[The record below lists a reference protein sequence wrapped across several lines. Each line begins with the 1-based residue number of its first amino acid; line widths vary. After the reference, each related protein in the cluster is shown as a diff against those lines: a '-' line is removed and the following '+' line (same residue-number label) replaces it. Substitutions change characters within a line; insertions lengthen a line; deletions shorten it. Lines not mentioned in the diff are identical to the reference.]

1 MKPKKES
8 SKVLNHPLFQEL
20 IVMYQS
26 SLKKRYSDENLKL
39 YPEFSSIPRSKI
51 DQLLHFFLEYLY
63 PEYSKRKELDA
74 AFDALS
80 GFVNHPT
87 KIWGILGNLALS
99 IFRFGKHFPM
109 ALKAGL
115 AALQSYVTAHQ
126 FEEEL
131 VMELDRQENQIGL
144 LGSEFAMETLIAKVE
159 KKKAD
164 AFRKDIGGL
173 FKVFSDA
180 ELIRKIILI
189 MEDILLKMESKGTVY
204 TEEDRKGISLGVSI
218 LKEGR
223 EIFDEM
229 KNEEITLV
237 LQAIDRIEED
247 FYLKACTRGSN

>member
-1 MKPKKES
+1 MKPKKET
-8 SKVLNHPLFQEL
+8 SKVLTHPLFQEL
-20 IVMYQS
+20 ILMYQKA
-26 SLKKRYSDENLKL
+26 LQKRYSAENLKL
-39 YPEFSSIPRSKI
+39 YPEFGSISRSKI
-51 DQLLHFFLEYLY
+51 DQLLKFFLEYLY

-99 IFRFGKHFPM
+99 IFRFGKHFPL

-131 VMELDRQENQIGL
+131 VLELDKEGNQAVFL
-144 LGSEFAMETLIAKVE
+144 ESEFAMEKLISKVE

-164 AFRKDIGGL
+164 AFRKDIGAL

-180 ELIRKIILI
+180 ELIRKIIVI
-189 MEDILLKMESKGTVY
+189 MEDILIKMESKGTIY
-204 TEEDRKGISLGVSI
+204 TEDDKKGIRLGISI

-229 KNEEITLV
+229 KEREITLV

-247 FYLKACTRGSN
+247 FYQKACERYSN

>member
-8 SKVLNHPLFQEL
+8 SKVLDHPLFQEL
-20 IVMYQS
+20 IVMYQK
-26 SLKKRYSDENLKL
+26 SLQKRYSEENLKL
-39 YPEFSSIPRSKI
+39 YPEFRSIPRNTI
-51 DQLLHFFLEYLY
+51 DRLLHFFLEYLY

-87 KIWGILGNLALS
+87 KIWGILGNLAMS

-115 AALQSYVTAHQ
+115 AALHSYVTAHQ

-131 VMELDRQENQIGL
+131 VMELDRRENKLSL
-144 LGSEFAMETLIAKVE
+144 LESEFAMDSLITKVE

-164 AFRKDIGGL
+164 AFRKDIGAL
-173 FKVFSDA
+173 FNVFSDA
-180 ELIRKIILI
+180 DLVRKIILI
-189 MEDILLKMESKGTVY
+189 MEDILIKMESKGNLY
-204 TEEDRKGISLGVSI
+204 TLEDRKGITLGVSI

-223 EIFDEM
+223 AIFDQM
-229 KNEEITLV
+229 KEEEITLI
-237 LQAIDRIEED
+237 LQAIDTIEED
-247 FYLKACTRGSN
+247 FYQKACERDSN

>member
-8 SKVLNHPLFQEL
+8 SKVLQHPLFQEL
-20 IVMYQS
+20 ILMYQS
-26 SLKKRYSDENLKL
+26 SLVKRYSSENLKL
-39 YPEFSSIPRSKI
+39 YPEFSSISRSKI

-87 KIWGILGNLALS
+87 KIWGILGNLAMS

-115 AALQSYVTAHQ
+115 AALHSYVTAHQ

-131 VMELDRQENQIGL
+131 VLELDRHENQIGL
-144 LGSEFAMETLIAKVE
+144 LNSEFAMEFLISKVE
-159 KKKAD
+159 KEKAD

-173 FKVFSDA
+173 FKVFSNA

-189 MEDILLKMESKGTVY
+189 MEDILVRMESKGGLY

-229 KNEEITLV
+229 KEEEISLV

-247 FYLKACTRGSN
+247 FYLKACEKNSN

>member
-8 SKVLNHPLFQEL
+8 SKVLDHPLFQEL
-20 IVMYQS
+20 IRMYQK
-26 SLKKRYSDENLKL
+26 SLIKRYSEENLML
-39 YPEFSSIPRSKI
+39 YPEFISIPRSKI
-51 DQLLHFFLEYLY
+51 NQLLHFFLEYLY
-63 PEYSKRKELDA
+63 PEYSKRKELDS

-87 KIWGILGNLALS
+87 KIWGILGNLTMS

-115 AALQSYVTAHQ
+115 ASLHSYVTAHQ

-131 VMELDRQENQIGL
+131 VMELDRRENKVSL
-144 LGSEFAMETLIAKVE
+144 LESEFAMDSLIAKVE

-164 AFRKDIGGL
+164 AFRKDIGAL

-180 ELIRKIILI
+180 ELVRKTILI
-189 MEDILLKMESKGTVY
+189 MEDILVKMESKGTVY
-204 TEEDRKGISLGVSI
+204 TEVDKKGIRLGVTI

-223 EIFDEM
+223 GIFDEM
-229 KNEEITLV
+229 KEEEINLV
-237 LQAIDRIEED
+237 LQAIDTIEED
-247 FYLKACTRGSN
+247 FYQKACARASN

>member
-8 SKVLNHPLFQEL
+8 SKVLDHPLFQEL
-20 IVMYQS
+20 IVMYQK
-26 SLKKRYSDENLKL
+26 SLQKRYSPENLLL

-63 PEYSKRKELDA
+63 PEYSKRKELDS

-87 KIWGILGNLALS
+87 KIWGILGNLTMS

-115 AALQSYVTAHQ
+115 AALHSYVTAHQ

-131 VMELDRQENQIGL
+131 VLELDRRENKVSL
-144 LGSEFAMETLIAKVE
+144 LESEFAMDSLIAKVE

-164 AFRKDIGGL
+164 VFRKDIGAL

-189 MEDILLKMESKGTVY
+189 MEDILVKMESKGSLY
-204 TEEDRKGISLGVSI
+204 TEEDRKGIMLGVSI
-218 LKEGR
+218 LKAGR
-223 EIFDEM
+223 EIFDQM
-229 KNEEITLV
+229 KEDEINLV
-237 LQAIDRIEED
+237 LQAIDTIEED
-247 FYLKACTRGSN
+247 FYQKACERDSN